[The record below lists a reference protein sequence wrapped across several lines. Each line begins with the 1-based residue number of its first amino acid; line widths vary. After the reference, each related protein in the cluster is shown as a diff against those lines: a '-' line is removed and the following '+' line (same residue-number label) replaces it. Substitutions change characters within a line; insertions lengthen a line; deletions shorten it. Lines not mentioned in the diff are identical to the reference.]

1 MTAYACSDV
10 SAFVPAGGI
19 CPGHSVN
26 DKPADPDFPGFSVDC
41 AVCEPILTSH
51 PLWALDPEEV
61 PLTAAEERK
70 LERERRQL
78 EVDALAQARADQE
91 FLRRQRLEASKAEAE
106 PSAKAAPRNR
116 KASGASA

>member
-19 CPGHSVN
+19 CAGHSVN

-41 AVCEPILTSH
+41 PVCEPILTSH

-91 FLRRQRLEASKAEAE
+91 FLRRQRLEATKAE
-106 PSAKAAPRNR
+106 PSAKSASRAR

>member
-19 CPGHSVN
+19 CAGHSIN
-26 DKPADPDFPGFSVDC
+26 DKPADPDFPGLSVDC
-41 AVCEPILTSH
+41 PVCEPILTNH

-61 PLTAAEERK
+61 PLTASEEKR

-78 EVDALAQARADQE
+78 EVDALANARADQE
-91 FLRRQRLEASKAEAE
+91 YLRKKRLEEAAAEAK
-106 PSAKAAPRNR
+106 PARSR